1 MSRYSQNLF
10 VVRKGGGNQ
19 CANIGQ
25 VLLSPKGGE
34 QSMWLYNYCLLKI
47 RKVGSNE
54 CGYMPFAVCHG
65 VHHSSLLPSL

>member
-1 MSRYSQNLF
+1 
-10 VVRKGGGNQ
+10 
-19 CANIGQ
+19 
-25 VLLSPKGGE
+25 
-34 QSMWLYNYCLLKI
+34 MWLYNYCLLKI